1 MEVEELN
8 KEVRQNKLIQ
18 LIQTHRQMSAVDLA
32 RHLHVS
38 KRTIL
43 RDIQEL
49 EEKGVQILAHSGKYG
64 GYEIQSQP
72 QNIKIELNDAE
83 VLALYLILQE
93 RRHQSALP
101 FQSEVTQLIQ
111 KLLRQPNTSLRRN
124 MKQLDQ
130 YIHFEGEAT
139 PPLPALFKNILIYSH
154 ERKVMGLS
162 FLPST
167 RRKSKFANVVFIGLV
182 CRTTEWKAVIYHIG
196 GDYTELIDIA
206 TIDDIDYSFHK
217 SIQTNDITMNNY
229 EDYLLDHD

>member
-1 MEVEELN
+1 MVN
-8 KEVRQNKLIQ
+8 KEVRQNQLIQ
-18 LIQTHRQMSAVDLA
+18 LIQNHRQMSAVDLA
-32 RHLHVS
+32 RNLGVS

-43 RDIQEL
+43 RDIQDL
-49 EEKGVQILAHSGKYG
+49 EAKGVQILAHSGKYG

-72 QNIKIELNDAE
+72 QNIKIELTDAE

-101 FQSEVTQLIQ
+101 FQSESTQIIQ

-130 YIHFEGEAT
+130 YIHFEGEPIT
-139 PPLPALFKNILIYSH
+139 PLPILFKNILIYCY

-162 FLPST
+162 FQPT
-167 RRKSKFANVVFIGLV
+167 ARRKSNFANVVFIGLV
-182 CRTTEWKAVIYHIG
+182 CRETEWKTVIYHIG

-217 SIQTNDITMNNY
+217 SIQTNDITMDNY
-229 EDYLLDHD
+229 ENYLKLN